1 MSSQSTS
8 KIDLDYKYNNYNNN
22 NINQTIHNHY
32 YIPSQIYSVNH
43 KIRKKKGN
51 ACYCLNCLEQY
62 GKINIIIKK
71 DFSKIFISK
80 LQLIDFNDNFDLL
93 FEKGKNNFSKDEKKD
108 ENLSSVPDITFW
120 YQRYYYYSKFDEGIK
135 MDNESWYSVTPEII
149 AEYTAKLANKNSIII
164 EGFCGSGGNVI
175 QFSKYCKKVYAI
187 DIDEKKLDICKNNC
201 KIYNCPEN
209 IIFIHS
215 DFLKIDKYKENI
227 KGDFIFLSPPWGG
240 IQYKNNEIYCIKNL
254 MKPDISEIIKMSLKV
269 SKYIMFYLPRTLM
282 LEELFEII
290 SEINHEDRLF
300 FDVHILK
307 SANKIKAL
315 LIIFGYDI
323 NKIIN
328 KKDVEDYINHFYSI
342 YNFNENVIKILIAI
356 AGIIGNFRFFKG
368 EIEFRRDLIKNF
380 REKKENV
387 GKEIISFF
395 YYNIMNE
402 HEKIKLKS
410 YNYFNS
416 KSFNIYNYNNNKKT
430 SNIQNNNE
438 NDKINIK
445 NNNENNFKTNIHN
458 NQNNN
463 KNNNNQE
470 NINNNN
476 ENTNQNNFLE
486 SETLYITS
494 NNITNNNNN
503 NINSQS
509 GSNMSTISSISS
521 VTPIKHSWILE
532 QIKEINFEFLSINF

>member
-1 MSSQSTS
+1 
-8 KIDLDYKYNNYNNN
+8 
-22 NINQTIHNHY
+22 
-32 YIPSQIYSVNH
+32 
-43 KIRKKKGN
+43 
-51 ACYCLNCLEQY
+51 
-62 GKINIIIKK
+62 
-71 DFSKIFISK
+71 
-80 LQLIDFNDNFDLL
+80 
-93 FEKGKNNFSKDEKKD
+93 
-108 ENLSSVPDITFW
+108 
-120 YQRYYYYSKFDEGIK
+120 
-135 MDNESWYSVTPEII
+135 
-149 AEYTAKLANKNSIII
+149 
-164 EGFCGSGGNVI
+164 
-175 QFSKYCKKVYAI
+175 
-187 DIDEKKLDICKNNC
+187 
-201 KIYNCPEN
+201 
-209 IIFIHS
+209 
-215 DFLKIDKYKENI
+215 
-227 KGDFIFLSPPWGG
+227 
-240 IQYKNNEIYCIKNL
+240 
-254 MKPDISEIIKMSLKV
+254 MKPDISDIIKMSLKV

-368 EIEFRRDLIKNF
+368 EIEFRRDLIKNEMKNF

-430 SNIQNNNE
+430 SQNNNE

-458 NQNNN
+458 NKNN

-470 NINNNN
+470 NNNNN